1 MKATI
6 PQTLTRFIKVNGESF
21 RVTRGQ
27 SIFTHREGKIDI
39 RIAGRGNWGALA
51 TDGYLYHTLQT
62 FDAETGERLGYC
74 DGKLP
79 NSFPL
84 SSVFE
89 KSFFE
94 D

>member
-1 MKATI
+1 MKATDH
-6 PQTLTRFIKVNGESF
+6 QTLTRFIKVNGESF

-51 TDGYLYHTLQT
+51 TDGHLYNTRQT
-62 FDAETGERLGYC
+62 FDAETRERLGSC

-79 NSFPL
+79 DSFPL